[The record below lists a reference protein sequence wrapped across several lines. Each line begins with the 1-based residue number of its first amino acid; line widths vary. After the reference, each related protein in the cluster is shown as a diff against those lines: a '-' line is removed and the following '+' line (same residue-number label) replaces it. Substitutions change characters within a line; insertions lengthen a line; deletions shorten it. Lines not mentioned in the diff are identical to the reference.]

1 MMGTTKLS
9 VAASRSRVVLP
20 VNGVGVVALVIRIVG
35 VLLLILGCGPP
46 I

>member
-1 MMGTTKLS
+1 MMETTKLA
-9 VAASRSRVVLP
+9 VEASRSRVVSP
-20 VNGVGVVALVIRIVG
+20 VVGVGVVALVIRIVG